1 MLRPRWR
8 KVLHDLWSNK
18 ARTLLVI
25 ASIAVGV
32 FAIGVITGAYVLLT
46 KDLSA
51 SYAAVN
57 PANVDLITDSFEP
70 AFVDAIRGMDGV
82 ADAEGRR
89 SVSVRVRI
97 STDTWD
103 TLELVAIPDPDVVY
117 PADTR
122 HPADEHLS
130 TRMDD
135 AGRPTNDRP
144 RPSINQLL
152 HQTGAAAPLDRE
164 VLLERKTLAGLA
176 AQAGDLLEIELAD
189 GTIKHIR
196 VAGSVQEPTV
206 GYGGILGDL
215 KGFIALDTLEW
226 LGYPVSFNQLVV
238 TLSEQPNDKVHI
250 QAMAQEIT
258 DRLERSGRA
267 VYRTK
272 LSPQSK
278 HPLASIIQAL
288 LSVLVILGVLVVF
301 LSGALISNTMSA
313 LLNQHLRQ
321 IGVMKL
327 VGARRRQ
334 IAGMYL
340 TLIAVFGV
348 IALLIAV
355 PLGGWGAFALSSMA
369 AEVVNFVLRDT
380 PPIPV
385 VPLAVVVQ
393 AAVALLVPIGA
404 GMLPVLKGSRT
415 TVQKALTSTGL
426 TSSRGAVI
434 APSRHAVVA
443 LKGTVIAPKSSSR
456 GAVIAP
462 KGTAIAPKSTKGR
475 RGARPC
481 APTSKRSRVLLV
493 SLRNT
498 FRRKGRLALTL
509 ATLTLGGAIFMAV
522 LNTQA
527 ALDRKVEESVRY
539 FRADVNLDFARPYRI
554 KEVRREA
561 ESIPGVERVEV
572 WTSASAELVAHAE
585 RGAHTEHRAVDGAVS
600 DTIGLLAPPADSSL
614 VDPTLLRGRWLLPED
629 HSAIVVNEAFWT
641 DRPDLAAGDVLRL
654 KIAGKEKD
662 WTVVGIYQYTGV
674 DELIGYVN
682 YDHLARELNQVNR
695 ASVYRIV
702 TQEHSLAFQKH
713 VGSLLEERFRALGYR
728 IASVESGAAF
738 AASITDVL
746 RIVVVVLLAMA
757 LLTALVGSIGL
768 MGTMSMNVL
777 ERTREIGVL
786 RAIGAHNQIVSK
798 LVIVEGILIGLI
810 SFALGGVLSLPIT
823 SLLSNVISL
832 SIFNSPAAFIVTAR
846 GFGIWLGLVLLLST
860 GASLLPARNA
870 TQLTIREVLAYE

>member
-1 MLRPRWR
+1 VLGPRWR

-46 KDLSA
+46 EDLSA

-57 PANVDLITDSFEP
+57 PANIDLITDPFDP
-70 AFVDAIRGMDGV
+70 AFVDAIRGMDGI

-89 SVSVRVRI
+89 SAVVRVR
-97 STDTWD
+97 TGPDAWD
-103 TLELVAIPDPDVVY
+103 TLELVAVPDIDLATP
-117 PADTR
+117 
-122 HPADEHLS
+122 
-130 TRMDD
+130 
-135 AGRPTNDRP
+135 GRS

-152 HQTGAAAPLDRE
+152 PRGGAAAPLDRE
-164 VLLERKTLAGLA
+164 VILERKTLAGLGV
-176 AQAGDLLEIELAD
+176 QVGDLLAIELAD
-189 GTIKHIR
+189 GTVKQMR
-196 VAGSVQEPTV
+196 VAGAAQEPTV

-215 KGFIALDTLEW
+215 KGFITLDTLEW
-226 LGYPVSFNQLVV
+226 LGYPLDLNRLVI
-238 TLSEQPNDKVHI
+238 TLTERQNDKAHI
-250 QAMAQEIT
+250 QQMAGVIT
-258 DRLERSGRA
+258 DRLERSGRE
-267 VYRTK
+267 VYRTR
-272 LSPQSK
+272 LSPQDE

-288 LSVLVILGVLVVF
+288 LGVLIILGVLVVF
-301 LSGALISNTMSA
+301 LSGSLISNTMSA

-327 VGARRRQ
+327 VGARQRQ
-334 IAGMYL
+334 IVGMYL
-340 TLIAVFGV
+340 TLIVVFGI
-348 IALLIAV
+348 IALLVAV
-355 PLGGWGAFALSSMA
+355 PLGGWGAFALSGMA
-369 AEVVNFVLRDT
+369 AGVVNFVLRDI
-380 PPIPV
+380 PLIPV
-385 VPLAVVVQ
+385 VPLAVAIQV
-393 AAVALLVPIGA
+393 AVALLVPVGA
-404 GMLPVLKGSRT
+404 GMLPVIKGSRT

-426 TSSRGAVI
+426 ADAIHPRGN
-434 APSRHAVVA
+434 
-443 LKGTVIAPKSSSR
+443 KTE
-456 GAVIAP
+456 
-462 KGTAIAPKSTKGR
+462 KGR
-475 RGARPC
+475 TADAASDSGRQS
-481 APTSKRSRVLLV
+481 APTRTRPAQARVDAASDIEHGPHGADAGRTAHQNTSADAAPDSGHVVGRWIPQPARSRVVLV

-509 ATLTLGGAIFMAV
+509 FTLTLGGAIFMAV

-527 ALDRKVEESVRY
+527 ALDHKVEESIKY
-539 FRADVNLDFARPYRI
+539 FQADLNLDLARPYRI
-554 KEVRREA
+554 AEVEREA
-561 ESIPGVERVEV
+561 MSIPGVERVEV
-572 WTSASAELVAHAE
+572 WTSASAELASGWTLSATDGSAPDTVA
-585 RGAHTEHRAVDGAVS
+585 
-600 DTIGLLAPPADSSL
+600 LLAPPADSSL
-614 VDPTLLRGRWLLPED
+614 IDPTVLEGRWLLSGDEN
-629 HSAIVVNEAFWT
+629 AIVVNEAFWA
-641 DRPDLAAGDVLRL
+641 DRPGLKAGDVLRL

-662 WTVVGIYQYTGV
+662 WTVVGIFQYTGV

-702 TQEHSLAFQKH
+702 TEEHSLAFQKR
-713 VGSLLEERFRALGYR
+713 VGLLLEERFRALDYR

-746 RIVVVVLLAMA
+746 RILVVILLAMA

-768 MGTMSMNVL
+768 TGTMSMNVL

-798 LVIVEGILIGLI
+798 LVIVEGLLIGLI
-810 SFALGGVLSLPIT
+810 SFALGSVLSLPIT

-832 SIFNSPAAFIVTAR
+832 SIFNSPAEFIVTAR

-860 GASLLPARNA
+860 GASLLPARSA

>member
-32 FAIGVITGAYVLLT
+32 FAIGVITGAYVLLSE
-46 KDLSA
+46 DLSA

-57 PANVDLITDSFEP
+57 PANIDLITDPFGT
-70 AFVDAIRGMDGV
+70 AFVDAIRGMEGV
-82 ADAEGRR
+82 AEAEGRR
-89 SVSVRVRI
+89 SAVVRVRI
-97 STDTWD
+97 GPDAWD
-103 TLELVAIPDPDVVY
+103 TLELVAIPDIDKATAISP
-117 PADTR
+117 
-122 HPADEHLS
+122 HPAGPS
-130 TRMDD
+130 
-135 AGRPTNDRP
+135 RPPDGLYP
-144 RPSINQLL
+144 HINQLIR
-152 HQTGAAAPLDRE
+152 QTGAPSPADRE
-164 VLLERKTLAGLA
+164 VLLEHKTLIGLDV
-176 AQAGDLLEIELAD
+176 QAGDTLEIELAD
-189 GTIKHIR
+189 GTPRQIR
-196 VAGSVQEPTV
+196 VAGSAQEPTV

-215 KGFIALDTLEW
+215 KGFVTLDTLEW
-226 LGYPVSFNQLVV
+226 LDYPLSLNRLVI
-238 TLSEQPNDKVHI
+238 TLSERPNEQAHI
-250 QAMAQEIT
+250 QQMADEIT
-258 DRLERSGRA
+258 DRLERSGRE

-272 LSPQSK
+272 LSPQNK

-288 LSVLVILGVLVVF
+288 LAVLVILGVLVVF
-301 LSGALISNTMSA
+301 LSGSLISNTMSA

-327 VGARRRQ
+327 VGARQRQ
-334 IAGMYL
+334 VIGMYL
-340 TLIAVFGV
+340 AQIAILGLV
-348 IALLIAV
+348 ALLIAI

-369 AEVVNFVLRDT
+369 ADVVNFVLRDT

-393 AAVALLVPIGA
+393 VAVALLAPIGA
-404 GMLPVLKGSRT
+404 GILPVLKGSRT

-426 TSSRGAVI
+426 SGEKTKKE
-434 APSRHAVVA
+434 RHNSV
-443 LKGTVIAPKSSSR
+443 
-456 GAVIAP
+456 
-462 KGTAIAPKSTKGR
+462 
-475 RGARPC
+475 ARPV
-481 APTSKRSRVLLV
+481 RSQVLLV

-527 ALDRKVEESVRY
+527 ALDRKVKESVKY
-539 FRADVNLDFARPYRI
+539 FQADVNLDFARPYLI
-554 KEVRREA
+554 QEIQREA
-561 ESIPGVERVEV
+561 ESIPGVKRVEV
-572 WTSASAELVAHAE
+572 WASTGAELLAQ
-585 RGAHTEHRAVDGAVS
+585 DGATTETV
-600 DTIGLLAPPADSSL
+600 GLLAPPSDSSL
-614 VDPTLLRGRWLLPED
+614 VDPTLLEGRWLLPGD
-629 HSAIVVNEAFWT
+629 QNAIVVNEAFWA
-641 DRPDLAAGDVLRL
+641 DRPDLAAGDILRL
-654 KIAGKEKD
+654 KIAGKEQD
-662 WTVVGIYQYTGV
+662 WTVIGIFQYTGV
-674 DELIGYVN
+674 DDLIGYVN

-702 TQEHSLAFQKH
+702 TEEHTQAFQQQ
-713 VGSLLEERFRALGYR
+713 VSSLLEERFRALGYR
-728 IASVESGAAF
+728 VTSVESGAAF

-746 RIVVVVLLAMA
+746 RILVVVLLAMA

-768 MGTMSMNVL
+768 AGTMSMNVL

-798 LVIVEGILIGLI
+798 LVIVEGVLIGLI
-810 SFALGGVLSLPIT
+810 SFALGSVFSLPIT

-832 SIFNSPAAFIVTAR
+832 SIFNSPAEFVITAR

>member
-32 FAIGVITGAYVLLT
+32 FAIGVITGAYVLLSE
-46 KDLSA
+46 DLSA

-57 PANVDLITDSFEP
+57 PANVDLITDPFDP

-82 ADAEGRR
+82 AGAEGRR
-89 SVSVRVRI
+89 SVTVRVRI
-97 STDTWD
+97 GADAWD
-103 TLELVAIPDPDVVY
+103 TLELVAVPDIEQVAPDQ
-117 PADTR
+117 P
-122 HPADEHLS
+122 
-130 TRMDD
+130 
-135 AGRPTNDRP
+135 RP
-144 RPSINQLL
+144 RINQLL
-152 HQTGAAAPLDRE
+152 RQTGTAAPQDRK
-164 VLLERKTLAGLA
+164 VLLERKTLAELNA
-176 AQAGDLLEIELAD
+176 RAGDVLEIELAD
-189 GTIKHIR
+189 GTPKQMGI
-196 VAGSVQEPTV
+196 AGSAQEPTV

-215 KGFIALDTLEW
+215 KGFVTLDTLEW
-226 LGYPVSFNQLVV
+226 LGYPIHLNQLLV
-238 TLSEQPNDKVHI
+238 TLSEQPNDKAHI
-250 QAMAQEIT
+250 ERMADEIT
-258 DRLERSGRA
+258 DRLERSGRE
-267 VYRTK
+267 VYRTH
-272 LSPQSK
+272 LSPQTK

-288 LSVLVILGVLVVF
+288 LGVLVILGVLVVF
-301 LSGALISNTMSA
+301 LSGSLISNTMSA

-327 VGARRRQ
+327 IGARRRQ
-334 IAGMYL
+334 IVGMYL

-348 IALLIAV
+348 IALLIAI
-355 PLGGWGAFALSSMA
+355 PLGGWGAFALSAMA
-369 AEVVNFVLRDT
+369 ADVVNFVLRDS

-393 AAVALLVPIGA
+393 VAVALLVPIGA

-415 TVQKALTSTGL
+415 TVQKALTDTGL
-426 TSSRGAVI
+426 SGDQMIKSRLDKLLEGLRWV
-434 APSRHAVVA
+434 SRP
-443 LKGTVIAPKSSSR
+443 I
-456 GAVIAP
+456 
-462 KGTAIAPKSTKGR
+462 
-475 RGARPC
+475 
-481 APTSKRSRVLLV
+481 LV

-527 ALDRKVEESVRY
+527 ALDRKVQEGVKY
-539 FRADVNLDFARPYRI
+539 FQADVNLDFARPYRI
-554 KEVRREA
+554 EEVRREA
-561 ESIPGVERVEV
+561 ENIPGVERVEV
-572 WTSASAELVAHAE
+572 WTSAGADLVDSDDTSA
-585 RGAHTEHRAVDGAVS
+585 
-600 DTIGLLAPPADSSL
+600 DTVGLLAPPANSLL
-614 VDPTLLRGRWLLPED
+614 VDPTLLEGRWLLPED
-629 HSAIVVNEAFWT
+629 QSAIVVNEAFWT
-641 DRPDLAAGDVLRL
+641 DRPNLAVGDVLRL
-654 KIAGKEKD
+654 QVAGKEKD
-662 WTVVGIYQYTGV
+662 WTVVGIFQYTGV

-682 YDHLARELNQVNR
+682 YDHLARELGQVNH

-702 TQEHSLAFQKH
+702 TEEHTLSFQKH
-713 VGSLLEERFRALGYR
+713 VSSLLEERFRTLGYR

-746 RIVVVVLLAMA
+746 RILVVVLLAMA

-768 MGTMSMNVL
+768 AGTMSMNVL

-798 LVIVEGILIGLI
+798 VVIVEGIIIGLI
-810 SFALGGVLSLPIT
+810 SFCLGSLLSLPIT

-832 SIFNSPAAFIVTAR
+832 SIFNSPAEFIVTAH